1 MNTVFTTIGKVMVYV
16 FLIGSFFALP
26 VGAQTACKEGEYCA
40 LTTIPGLTTA
50 KQSVNPVQVVTNIY
64 GVSIGI
70 AAILAVAMIVWAGV
84 EYATVESL
92 GGKSD
97 AKDRWHG
104 ALIGLVL
111 LLSSYIILKTINV
124 DLVNINLDLGTPI
137 KGDVMAG
144 NLQSALDSYDSVLK
158 EKNKNEAAVA
168 TLTNE
173 RNTRKNE
180 LAALEAAGK
189 GTSADANALRTRIEL
204 AEADLTSAAKKLET
218 SKTAF
223 DSVVKT
229 VNESTATFCYT
240 PAARPAPV
248 YGGTGQTSV
257 VDRDLCF
264 RTQTECTTAQSKAP
278 GSGAC
283 KALSPVEAARANW
296 YCVSYQK
303 IATTVSQNYTVNTTR
318 SSEKTCYDSALQCSA
333 GRINLENSNGTKKP
347 TDAGY
352 IGSIGTCTAEL
363 KTP

>member
-173 RNTRKNE
+173 RNARQARLT
-180 LAALEAAGK
+180 ALEAAGN
-189 GTSADANALRTRIEL
+189 GNSAEANALRTNVSL
-204 AEADLTSAAKKLET
+204 AEADLASATQKLEA

-223 DSVVKT
+223 DSVIRT
-229 VNESTATFCYT
+229 VNESTATYCYT
-240 PAARPAPV
+240 PASRSIPT
-248 YGGTGQTSV
+248 YGGTGQSRIT
-257 VDRDLCF
+257 DPDICF
-264 RTQTECTTAQSKAP
+264 RSQTECATAQSKAP

-283 KALSPVEAARANW
+283 KTLSSVEAARANK

-303 IATTVSQNYTVNTTR
+303 TTVAYYQ
-318 SSEKTCYDSALQCSA
+318 SSIPTISKSSLKNCFDSSLQCAS
-333 GRINLENSNGTKKP
+333 GRTSLMNSNGAKKP
-347 TDAGY
+347 NETGY
-352 IGSIGTCTAEL
+352 IDSVGDCTAEL